1 VPNYPLEFCF
11 AGVHCGLKPAREL
24 DLAMFASTR
33 SCTAAGVFTTN
44 QIKAAPVVYDQE
56 LLQAGG
62 QFRAVVANS
71 GNANACTGDTG
82 NLNARQM
89 AAQAAERLACIPE
102 EVLVLSTGVIGVQL
116 PMGQIRSGIGIAVQE
131 LAPDGA
137 GRAARAIMTTD
148 TRPKMA
154 SRRSEQGFSITGFAK
169 GSGMIAPH
177 MATMLAIL
185 LTDAEVAQ
193 PDLQSALEQAV
204 SSSFNRIVVDGDMST
219 NDTVLLLANGA
230 SNSKPKGLDWENFCS
245 LLGEVCSELAQSIVR
260 DGEGASKFIEITVS
274 GAPDSAA
281 ATQIGRSIATSAL
294 CKTAFYGADPNWG
307 RVLCAAG
314 YAGVP
319 FKPSELALWLVDL
332 QGSHRI
338 QLVSGGEPAGYDE
351 QAAAHLM
358 QQPEWGLQLDLG
370 QGNAESICWTC
381 DLSEEYI
388 QINSHYRT

>member
-1 VPNYPLEFCF
+1 
-11 AGVHCGLKPAREL
+11 
-24 DLAMFASTR
+24 
-33 SCTAAGVFTTN
+33 
-44 QIKAAPVVYDQE
+44 
-56 LLQAGG
+56 
-62 QFRAVVANS
+62 
-71 GNANACTGDTG
+71 
-82 NLNARQM
+82 
-89 AAQAAERLACIPE
+89 
-102 EVLVLSTGVIGVQL
+102 
-116 PMGQIRSGIGIAVQE
+116 
-131 LAPDGA
+131 
-137 GRAARAIMTTD
+137 
-148 TRPKMA
+148 
-154 SRRSEQGFSITGFAK
+154 
-169 GSGMIAPH
+169 
-177 MATMLAIL
+177 
-185 LTDAEVAQ
+185 
-193 PDLQSALEQAV
+193 LQSALEQAV

-230 SNSKPKGLDWENFCS
+230 SNSKPKELDWENFCS

-351 QAAAHLM
+351 LAAAHLM